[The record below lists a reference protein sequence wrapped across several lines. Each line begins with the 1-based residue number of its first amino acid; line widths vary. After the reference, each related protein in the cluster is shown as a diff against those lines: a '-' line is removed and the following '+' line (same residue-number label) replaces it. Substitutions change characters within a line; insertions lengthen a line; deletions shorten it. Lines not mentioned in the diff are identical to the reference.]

1 MDQKM
6 KKPAYSLI
14 SVLVAMVILMVA
26 LMPLLSIQSRLL
38 NHFDGEQLIDTIE
51 VDFSELRKR
60 ASPPK
65 AGFIETSQITRE
77 VESLSDNLYLIRY
90 HTPHF
95 TVEALLIL

>member
-1 MDQKM
+1 M

-14 SVLVAMVILMVA
+14 SGLVAMVILMVA

-38 NHFDGEQLIDTIE
+38 NHFDREQLIDTIE
-51 VDFSELRKR
+51 VDFSELRKQ

-65 AGFIETSQITRE
+65 TGIIETSQITRE

-95 TVEALLIL
+95 SVEVLLTL